1 MKNFFKIMFASCFG
15 SALMLIAAF
24 IIIPIWIASSF
35 SNDTEKVT
43 EKSILYMDLNY
54 DIAERS
60 SESEKLISILKNN
73 GNGDFAGLNDIL
85 ANIRAAANDDNIKG
99 ILIETQS
106 VGTGLASVEEI
117 INALDEFKKSGKFI
131 AAYSDG
137 YSQGAYYLA
146 TVADKIYLNPDGMLE
161 IRGMAAQLMFYKNLM
176 EKLDV
181 KMQIVRGPDNKYKSA
196 VEPYFLDKMSDA
208 NRLQYSE
215 LLGAMW
221 NNVAY
226 RICTKRNI
234 EIDQLNAIA
243 NSMETT
249 FDAKKALEYGLID
262 GLYYRDQLIDELK
275 AAIGCDEDDDINI
288 VRNSTYAQQRED
300 KTHKDKIAVIYA
312 NGSINDGEGDDNT
325 IGSTTLSKAIREAR
339 RNDKVKAIVMR
350 VNSPGGSALASEVI
364 RREVELAAKEKPF
377 IVSMGD
383 YAASGGYWISA
394 EADRIF
400 ADNNTLTGSIGVFG
414 TFPSI
419 KGLTDKVGVTFDIVK
434 THDNADFGTMTKELN
449 EQQLAM
455 LEKYVAETY
464 DQFLTLVSRT
474 RHMSKTAVDSIAQGR
489 VWAGSEAVKIGLV
502 DEIGDLSQAIKYA
515 AAQANLKDFAVKE
528 YPEQEDIF
536 SSFVKNGA
544 DQYTQAELKSRF
556 GMLYPYIKQIE
567 ATKNTTGIQAVMPFF
582 VIE

>member
-1 MKNFFKIMFASCFG
+1 MFASCLG
-15 SALMLIAAF
+15 SAVLLIAAF

-35 SNDTEKVT
+35 SGDTKKVT
-43 EKSILYMDLNY
+43 EKSVLYMDLGY

-60 SESEKLISILKNN
+60 SKSGNIISMLKNN
-73 GNGDFAGLNDIL
+73 GEGDFAGLNDIL
-85 ANIRAAANDDNIKG
+85 ANIRAAANDENIKG

-106 VGTGLASVEEI
+106 VGAGLASVEEI

-131 AAYSDG
+131 TAYSDG

-146 TVADKIYLNPDGMLE
+146 TVADKIYLNPDGSLD

-215 LLGAMW
+215 LFGAMW
-221 NNVAY
+221 DNVSN
-226 RICTKRNI
+226 RICTKRG
-234 EIDQLNAIA
+234 IDSSRLNAIA
-243 NSMETT
+243 NGMETT
-249 FDAKKALEYGLID
+249 FDAQKALEYGLID
-262 GLYYRDQLIDELK
+262 GLCYRDQLIDELK
-275 AAIGCDEDDDINI
+275 NNIGCGDDEDINI
-288 VRNSTYAQQRED
+288 VKNSTYAQQRED
-300 KTHKDKIAVIYA
+300 KAHKDKIAVIYA
-312 NGSINDGEGDDNT
+312 NGSINDGTGDNST

-339 RNDKVKAIVMR
+339 KNDKVKAIVMR

-394 EADRIF
+394 EANRIF

-419 KGLTDKVGVTFDIVK
+419 KGLTDKVGVTFDVVK
-434 THDNADFGTMTKELN
+434 THDNADFGTMTKELS

-455 LEKYVAETY
+455 LEKHVAKTY

-474 RHMSKTAVDSIAQGR
+474 RHLSKETVDSIGQGR

-502 DEIGDLSQAIKYA
+502 DEIGDMNAAVKYA
-515 AAQANLKDFAVKE
+515 AAQADLKDFAIKE
-528 YPEQEDIF
+528 YPEQKEVF
-536 SSFVKNGA
+536 LSFMESA
-544 DQYTQAELKSRF
+544 DQYTQAELESRF
-556 GMLYPYIKQIE
+556 GKLYPYVKQIE
-567 ATKNTTGIQAVMPFF
+567 AVKNTTGIQAVMPFF
-582 VIE
+582 VME

>member
-35 SNDTEKVT
+35 SGDTEKVT

-60 SESEKLISILKNN
+60 SESGNLISILKNN
-73 GNGDFAGLNDIL
+73 GDGDFAGLNDIL

-106 VGTGLASVEEI
+106 VGAGLASVEEI

-176 EKLDV
+176 DKLDV

-221 NNVAY
+221 NNVAD
-226 RICTKRNI
+226 RICTKRGI
-234 EIDQLNAIA
+234 EINQLNAIA

-275 AAIGCDEDDDINI
+275 TAIGCDEDDDINI
-288 VRNSTYAQQRED
+288 VKNSTYAQQREY

-394 EADRIF
+394 EADHIF

-455 LEKYVAETY
+455 LEKYVADTY

-474 RHMSKTAVDSIAQGR
+474 RNMSKTAVDSIAQGR

-502 DEIGDLSQAIKYA
+502 DEIGDINDAVKYA
-515 AAQANLKDFAVKE
+515 AAQADLNNFAIKE
-528 YPEQEDIF
+528 YPEQKDIF
-536 SSFVKNGA
+536 SSFMKNGA